1 MISHAGMD
9 LDACRGLEFEL
20 YVKEQ
25 IQGVDQAAVIADL
38 AAGMEGYDPE
48 TYFQHFSL
56 LDYDHLQ
63 IARDAVGRCCALLGT
78 TESACCGE
86 PFLFL
91 LTGFVANREQG
102 KGLMRRMIARTM
114 VALSTTGFHPSV
126 LAARTY
132 NPVWYRMLEGL
143 GGLMRGAVLYPRP
156 APADQDPDLTQLAT
170 ELAMRTN
177 PGMPFDTQGG
187 SGTLVLSD
195 KPVAL
200 HTGNRFL
207 RLQPMTAPGG
217 EATHQQISA
226 VANLGSEYL
235 AAPFETRR
243 KDLAPENITYRFV
256 GAVDGTTLSY
266 DPAVPGAPASL
277 DRGQTVDFA
286 ATVAFRVRSQDD
298 QHPFLFGQR
307 MDTANIPGGT
317 RPGATDNT
325 FPLNLGDEEF
335 VVLLPPAQFLQHYVF
350 VSDPSFATTNLVLT
364 RVNRGDGF
372 ADVTIDCLG
381 VVGGWK
387 PVGADGIYEVTTV
400 DLVRA
405 DIGVGACKNG
415 HHTALSDGDFGVVVW
430 GLDSYSSYAYPA
442 GGSARTLTD
451 LIIPPG

>member
-156 APADQDPDLTQLAT
+156 APADQDPDLTQLAA

-177 PGMPFDTQGG
+177 PGMPFDTQLGILRGG
-187 SGTLVLSD
+187 LAKTPTLFRGRRPRSGSDPVDELFHSKLGEIDLVVTLLDLRHVPMATRQAALS
-195 KPVAL
+195 
-200 HTGNRFL
+200 
-207 RLQPMTAPGG
+207 
-217 EATHQQISA
+217 S
-226 VANLGSEYL
+226 
-235 AAPFETRR
+235 
-243 KDLAPENITYRFV
+243 
-256 GAVDGTTLSY
+256 
-266 DPAVPGAPASL
+266 
-277 DRGQTVDFA
+277 
-286 ATVAFRVRSQDD
+286 
-298 QHPFLFGQR
+298 
-307 MDTANIPGGT
+307 
-317 RPGATDNT
+317 
-325 FPLNLGDEEF
+325 
-335 VVLLPPAQFLQHYVF
+335 LLPA
-350 VSDPSFATTNLVLT
+350 
-364 RVNRGDGF
+364 
-372 ADVTIDCLG
+372 
-381 VVGGWK
+381 
-387 PVGADGIYEVTTV
+387 
-400 DLVRA
+400 
-405 DIGVGACKNG
+405 
-415 HHTALSDGDFGVVVW
+415 
-430 GLDSYSSYAYPA
+430 
-442 GGSARTLTD
+442 
-451 LIIPPG
+451 